1 MKFTQLPV
9 LLAALSLTAASSQ
22 AQTAT
27 RVYRSVDA
35 YGNVVTQTLQIPL
48 AQASGIGGLIAN
60 QGIRGSNTTSSS
72 FTYSQNYGPV
82 NGGYYPPGY
91 VLPQGYGYPYPYP
104 TAAGVVNNYYPQQ
117 GYNVQIG
124 QQPYNWS
131 RPNNATVIP
140 LNNGYPTN
148 NGYGYGYPGYY
159 PPIDPYAYPAPIYNG
174 TYYDGIGT
182 GSIITQ
188 SQSSGSSI
196 SIGNGGIRG
205 SYNNNRN
212 SSSTTVTQ
220 RDNPLNRSKQ
230 LQGLPLL
237 PPGVRPNLILPR

>member
-72 FTYSQNYGPV
+72 FTYGQNYGPV
-82 NGGYYPPGY
+82 GGGYYPPAY
-91 VLPQGYGYPYPYP
+91 ALPQGYGYPYPAP
-104 TAAGVVNNYYPQQ
+104 GAVNNYYYPQQ
-117 GYNVQIG
+117 GYNVPIG
-124 QQPYNWS
+124 QPNYDWS
-131 RPNNATVIP
+131 RPSNATVIP
-140 LNNGYPTN
+140 LNNGYPN
-148 NGYGYGYPGYY
+148 NGYGYPGYY
-159 PPIDPYAYPAPIYNG
+159 APIDPYAYPAPIYNG
-174 TYYDGIGT
+174 TYYDGVGT
-182 GSIITQ
+182 GSIVTQ

-212 SSSTTVTQ
+212 NSSTTVTQ
-220 RDNPLNRSKQ
+220 SNNPNNRINQ
-230 LQGLPLL
+230 LRGLPLL
-237 PPGVRPNLILPR
+237 PPGVRPNLVLPRSR